1 MFTSRFPLRYALMAL
16 FTVFIMGHASSA
28 EETASPAKKD
38 EKSADTKTKKT
49 DKSATKEDKKSSKK
63 DKKMIAV
70 METNKGT
77 IKFELYREQAP
88 LAVDNFVGLAEG
100 TKEWTD
106 PKTGKKVKKPYYDG
120 LIFHRV
126 IPNFVIQGGDPLGNG
141 TGGPGYQFEVTTSEL
156 RHDKPGVVAMANAG
170 PGTNGSQ
177 FYITLAKLPPL
188 DDPRNGAYTIFG
200 QVIEGQDVVESI
212 AKVRTVR
219 EKPVEDMII
228 KKVTIQRQ

>member
-1 MFTSRFPLRYALMAL
+1 MFNYQHNLLRGLLFICLASTGLGFTALAQ
-16 FTVFIMGHASSA
+16 G
-28 EETASPAKKD
+28 K
-38 EKSADTKTKKT
+38 KSADKTK
-49 DKSATKEDKKSSKK
+49 ATEDKKEKSKK

-77 IKFELYREQAP
+77 IKFELFREQAP

-106 PKTGKKVKKPYYDG
+106 PKSKKKVKKPFYDG

-141 TGGPGYQFEVTTSEL
+141 MGGPGYKFEVTTSTL
-156 RHDKPGVVAMANAG
+156 RHDKPGMVAMANAG
-170 PGTNGSQ
+170 PNTNGSQ
-177 FYITLAKLPPL
+177 FYITLAKLPSL

-200 QVIEGQDVVESI
+200 QVIEGQDVAEAI
-212 AKVRTVR
+212 AKTKTIN
-219 EKPVEDMII
+219 EKPTEDMVI
-228 KKVTIQRQ
+228 KKVTIERK

>member
-1 MFTSRFPLRYALMAL
+1 MFQVQKSLISLGL
-16 FTVFIMGHASSA
+16 IASFA
-28 EETASPAKKD
+28 FLGVLPKTYGDTA
-38 EKSADTKTKKT
+38 KKT
-49 DKSATKEDKKSSKK
+49 DKVPTKEDKSVAKKEISKK

-77 IKFELYREQAP
+77 VKFELFRELAP

-106 PKTGKKVKKPYYDG
+106 PTSKKKVKKPYYDG

-141 TGGPGYQFEVTTSEL
+141 RGGPGFQFEVTTSTL

-177 FYITLAKLPPL
+177 FYITVAKLPSL

-200 QVIEGQDVVESI
+200 QVIEGQDVVDAIS
-212 AKVRTVR
+212 KTRTVS
-219 EKPVEDMII
+219 EKPVEDMVI
-228 KKVTIQRQ
+228 KKVTIERK

>member
-1 MFTSRFPLRYALMAL
+1 MFTTHSLRFGLTTLL
-16 FTVFIMGHASSA
+16 TVFALGASSSA
-28 EETASPAKKD
+28 NTPASKD
-38 EKSADTKTKKT
+38 EKSTETKTKKT
-49 DKSATKEDKKSSKK
+49 DKASTKEDKKDSKK

-77 IKFELYREQAP
+77 IKFELFREQAP

-106 PKTGKKVKKPYYDG
+106 PKTKKKVKKPFYDG

-141 TGGPGYQFEVTTSEL
+141 MGGPGYQFEVTTSEL
-156 RHDKPGVVAMANAG
+156 RHDKPGMVAMANAG

-177 FYITLAKLPPL
+177 FYITLAKLPSL

-200 QVIEGQDVVESI
+200 QVIEGQEVAEAI
-212 AKVRTVR
+212 AKTRTVR
-219 EKPVEDMII
+219 EKPVEDMVI

>member
-1 MFTSRFPLRYALMAL
+1 MFHFTSPFRFGLVTLL
-16 FTVFIMGHASSA
+16 TVFALGATSHAEDKA
-28 EETASPAKKD
+28 APAKKD
-38 EKSADTKTKKT
+38 EKSAEKTKKT
-49 DKSATKEDKKSSKK
+49 DKPAAKEDKKGSKK

-77 IKFELYREQAP
+77 IKFELYRDQAP

-106 PKTGKKVKKPYYDG
+106 PKTNKKVKKPYYDG

-141 TGGPGYQFEVTTSEL
+141 MGGPGFQFEVTTSEL

-200 QVIEGQDVVESI
+200 QVIEGQEVVEAI

-219 EKPVEDMII
+219 EKPTEDMII
-228 KKVTIQRQ
+228 KKVTIQR